1 MSGYKISIILAVY
14 NVESYIERAFQS
26 LLGQTIGFS
35 NLQIIFADDHSTDR
49 SREIIQKYVQQY
61 ENVFG
66 VYLADNSGAGGKP
79 RNEGMHLAAGKYVM
93 FLDPDDLYEP
103 EACEVL
109 YREMEQGDY
118 SCVAGYYRE
127 INEQEEVITEN
138 VYQPVNIQPGIYKM
152 PESLDIAIQLR
163 SGFWAKIYRRDLI
176 ERFRIKELEGV
187 PGQDMVF
194 FIEYI
199 LNSRS
204 LKYVEEPI
212 VSYRLRDK
220 KDKSVSF
227 VYNSWFFN
235 GVSKSYRR
243 CLEIFQSRAL
253 EEKFDLLFGGALNY
267 YIQSMIDSELGTEEI
282 RDALAVWEWAFEH
295 DRDNA
300 ISENEI
306 WYAPVK
312 RFLVQKEY
320 DEAAHILCDMR
331 SLRKWTV
338 AMKEAIAWH
347 QNQEERLDGVITEQK
362 DWIVRIE
369 EARDFFKG
377 QTENIRGAYE
387 DACEQNHTLM
397 QEVQTL
403 KKQNADSCAKI
414 GEMQIRKE
422 ELLEKCEE
430 AGMEIKKWKYK
441 YHRLIEDKRI
451 EKIAKKKG
459 LDI

>member
-1 MSGYKISIILAVY
+1 M
-14 NVESYIERAFQS
+14 
-26 LLGQTIGFS
+26 
-35 NLQIIFADDHSTDR
+35 
-49 SREIIQKYVQQY
+49 QQY

-204 LKYVEEPI
+204 LKYVEELI

-369 EARDFFKG
+369 EARDFLKG
-377 QTENIRGAYE
+377 RQKIYVEHMRTPVNRIIR
-387 DACEQNHTLM
+387 
-397 QEVQTL
+397 
-403 KKQNADSCAKI
+403 
-414 GEMQIRKE
+414 
-422 ELLEKCEE
+422 
-430 AGMEIKKWKYK
+430 
-441 YHRLIEDKRI
+441 
-451 EKIAKKKG
+451 
-459 LDI
+459 